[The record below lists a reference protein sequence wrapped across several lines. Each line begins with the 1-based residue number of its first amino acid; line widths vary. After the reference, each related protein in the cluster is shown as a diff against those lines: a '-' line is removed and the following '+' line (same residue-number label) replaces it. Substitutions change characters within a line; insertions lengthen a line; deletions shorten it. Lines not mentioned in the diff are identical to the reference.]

1 MYVDQNVAG
10 QKLGLFS
17 VSCLH
22 TVPAGQLPVF
32 VLLLKPIMTVKLFF
46 FYKAKDFTKV
56 MLFALAFTKCP
67 STESCYWIQHLVAMY
82 Y

>member
-1 MYVDQNVAG
+1 MYADQNVAG

-22 TVPAGQLPVF
+22 TVPAGQLSAFVF
-32 VLLLKPIMTVKLFF
+32 PLKPIMTVILF
-46 FYKAKDFTKV
+46 FYKAEDITEV

-67 STESCYWIQHLVAMY
+67 STESCCWIQHLVAMY